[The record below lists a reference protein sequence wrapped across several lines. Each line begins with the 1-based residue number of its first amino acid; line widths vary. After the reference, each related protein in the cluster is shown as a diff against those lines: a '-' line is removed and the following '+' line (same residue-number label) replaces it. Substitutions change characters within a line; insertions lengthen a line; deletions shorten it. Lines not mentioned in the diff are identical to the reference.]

1 MSLQSAKTY
10 ARKAVI
16 GIGSAMICLLA
27 PITAH
32 AQSNSASSVAA
43 ELTKGK
49 LSPGDSKPG
58 DIVVVRLRN
67 DLKSNGEL
75 VLKKGATITG
85 VVRNVKSAETV
96 SAMEVEWLVP
106 TNRGKAPQDLSIA
119 LQYVTQVKAADKQSP
134 DNESEGDIESGIRDE
149 VFAAAVRPPVNGR
162 LNAALTSMPSVVA
175 IDDPTALAIESS
187 LGTTSGLDPL
197 FKVGRGQLLT
207 LNGSP
212 QLVDLFSH
220 LSNDTVIISANKDF
234 EISRGALMQLL
245 VGVTR
250 QLGQAHR

>member
-1 MSLQSAKTY
+1 MYLQSAKTY
-10 ARKAVI
+10 SRKAVI
-16 GIGSAMICLLA
+16 GIGLAMICLIS
-27 PITAH
+27 PITAR
-32 AQSNSASSVAA
+32 AQSNSASSVGA
-43 ELTKGK
+43 ELKKGK

-58 DIVVVRLRN
+58 DIVVVKLRS

-75 VLKKGATITG
+75 VLKKGTEITG
-85 VVRNVKSAETV
+85 VVRTVKSADAL

-106 TNRGKAPQDLSIA
+106 PTRGKAPQDLSIA
-119 LQYVTQVKAADKQSP
+119 LQYVTQVKP
-134 DNESEGDIESGIRDE
+134 TDNESQGADLEDDIESGIPGE
-149 VFAAAVRPPVNGR
+149 APAVPRPPASGR
-162 LNAALTSMPSVVA
+162 LNAALTSMPTVMAV
-175 IDDPTALAIESS
+175 DDQTTLAIEST
-187 LGTTSGLDPL
+187 LGATSGFDPL

-220 LSNDTVIISANKDF
+220 LSNDTVIISPDKDF

-250 QLGQAHR
+250 KLGQAHR

>member
-1 MSLQSAKTY
+1 MNLRSAKTH
-10 ARKAVI
+10 ACKAVV
-16 GIGSAMICLLA
+16 GIGLAMICSVA
-27 PITAH
+27 PITVQ

-58 DIVVVRLRN
+58 DIVVVKLRS
-67 DLKSNGEL
+67 DLKSDGEL
-75 VLKKGATITG
+75 VLKKGTAITG
-85 VVRNVKSAETV
+85 VVRTVKSAEAV

-106 TNRGKAPQDLSIA
+106 PKRGKAPQDLSIA
-119 LQYVTQVKAADKQSP
+119 LQYVTQVKPINKEPQ
-134 DNESEGDIESGIRDE
+134 DNDSECDIECGISDQ
-149 VFAAAVRPPVNGR
+149 ASPAIARPPSNGR

-175 IDDPTALAIESS
+175 VDDQTSLAIESS
-187 LGTTSGLDPL
+187 LGASGFDPL

-220 LSNDTVIISANKDF
+220 LSNDTLIISANKDF

>member
-1 MSLQSAKTY
+1 MNLRSAKTY
-10 ARKAVI
+10 ALAAVI
-16 GIGSAMICLLA
+16 GIGAAMLCLIA
-27 PITAH
+27 PIAAH

-43 ELTKGK
+43 EMTKGK

-58 DIVVVRLRN
+58 DIVVVKLRN

-75 VLKKGATITG
+75 VLKKGTAITG
-85 VVRNVKSAETV
+85 VVRTVKRTEDL

-106 TNRGKAPQDLSIA
+106 TVRGKAPQDLSIA
-119 LQYVTQVKAADKQSP
+119 LQYVIQVNTSNKELQDENP
-134 DNESEGDIESGIRDE
+134 DSDIESGSTDE
-149 VFAAAVRPPVNGR
+149 ASAAVARLPISGR
-162 LNAALTSMPSVVA
+162 LNTALTSMPSVVTV
-175 IDDPTALAIESS
+175 DDETTLAIESS
-187 LGTTSGLDPL
+187 LGASSFEKL

-220 LSNDTVIISANKDF
+220 LSNDTVIVSPNKDF

-250 QLGQAHR
+250 KLDQTRR

>member
-1 MSLQSAKTY
+1 MNLRSAKTY
-10 ARKAVI
+10 ALKAVI
-16 GIGSAMICLLA
+16 GIGAAMLSLGGPVA
-27 PITAH
+27 AN

-58 DIVVVRLRN
+58 DMVVVKLRS

-75 VLKKGATITG
+75 VLKKGTAITG
-85 VVRNVKSAETV
+85 VVRTVKSGEGV
-96 SAMEVEWLVP
+96 SAMGVEWLIP
-106 TNRGKAPQDLSIA
+106 QARGKAPQDLSIA
-119 LQYVTQVKAADKQSP
+119 LQYVVQVNPGKDSQESDSDDAALNSDDAST
-134 DNESEGDIESGIRDE
+134 
-149 VFAAAVRPPVNGR
+149 AAARPPLSGR
-162 LNAALTSMPSVVA
+162 LNTALTSMPSVMPV
-175 IDDPTALAIESS
+175 DEQTALAVESS
-187 LGTTSGLDPL
+187 LGTTGFDQL

-207 LNGSP
+207 LNGAP
-212 QLVDLFSH
+212 QVVDLFSH

>member
-1 MSLQSAKTY
+1 MNLRSAKTY
-10 ARKAVI
+10 ALKAVI
-16 GIGSAMICLLA
+16 GLGAVMLVLGGPVA
-27 PITAH
+27 GN

-58 DIVVVRLRN
+58 DMVVVKLRN

-75 VLKKGATITG
+75 VLKKGTAITG
-85 VVRNVKSAETV
+85 VVRAVKSGEGL
-96 SAMEVEWLVP
+96 SAMGVEWFVP
-106 TNRGKAPQDLSIA
+106 QARGKAPRDLSIA
-119 LQYVTQVKAADKQSP
+119 LQYVVQVNPAKDSQDSDSDDAAPNP
-134 DNESEGDIESGIRDE
+134 DEDSTGN
-149 VFAAAVRPPVNGR
+149 RPSISGR
-162 LNAALTSMPSVVA
+162 LNAALTSMPSVMPV
-175 IDDPTALAIESS
+175 DEQTALAVEGS
-187 LGTTSGLDPL
+187 LGTTGFDQL

-207 LNGSP
+207 LNGEP

-250 QLGQAHR
+250 QLGQARQ